1 MAHYPADTYQ
11 EATELAIEASNQ
23 LHGVINGDA
32 NAEVIVE
39 DGSKIPSVRKAMVD
53 SLYFLPPIAWEQGEY
68 ENTYNQ
74 LREFVDGDVR
84 TWWFAKGATVSTPVL
99 MSTNPAT
106 DINWT
111 LWGMDQAKLNALETD
126 KANTSDVNAALAL
139 KADTSYVNAALAE
152 LDTTALLNR
161 TASLYVTASVSDGV
175 MTWTLPKQTLI
186 FRNPTLTNGATV
198 EVTPTADLKLTFP
211 VGSSCGTRSGILG
224 NLVPV
229 VLYNNGSPVLGVQNL
244 AGDVNLSEAGLISAT
259 AISAS
264 ATSASVTYASTAVTS
279 SPYITAGLV
288 QSTQATAGTWATA
301 PSIIPKTSS
310 LISQLSGV
318 GYSLPIAVSK
328 DIGTTYYNTSS
339 KPKRLKFYAL
349 VTSDQLTAGTL
360 TVDGVVVDITGVGGS
375 FAAVTGYM
383 QLSYIIAPGSSYVIN
398 TDQVL
403 SSFMWRE

>member
-23 LHGVINGDA
+23 LHDVINGDA

-53 SLYFLPPIAWEQGEY
+53 SLYFLPHIAWEQGEY

-111 LWGMDQAKLNALETD
+111 LWGMDQPRLNALETD

-139 KADTSYVNAALAE
+139 KADT
-152 LDTTALLNR
+152 TALLNR
-161 TASLYVTASVSDGV
+161 TASLYVTASVSGGV

-198 EVTPTADLKLTFP
+198 EVTPTADLTLTFP

-229 VLYNNGSPVLGVQNL
+229 VLYNGGSPVLGVQNL

-279 SPYITAGLV
+279 SPYIIAGLV

-301 PSIIPKTSS
+301 PSIIPKNAN
-310 LISQLSGV
+310 LISQLSGI
-318 GYSLPIAVSK
+318 GYSSPIDVTASRV
-328 DIGTTYYNTSS
+328 IGTTYYNTSS
-339 KPKRLKFYAL
+339 KPKLLKFFAIVETEIFTY
-349 VTSDQLTAGTL
+349 GTL
-360 TVDGVVVDITGVGGS
+360 IVDGVAVDKNGSGG
-375 FAAVTGYM
+375 TTPIDRKYM
-383 QLSYIIAPGSSYVIN
+383 QLSYIIAPGSSYVIEIN
-398 TDQVL
+398 TSL
-403 SSFMWRE
+403 SSYYNFTWIE